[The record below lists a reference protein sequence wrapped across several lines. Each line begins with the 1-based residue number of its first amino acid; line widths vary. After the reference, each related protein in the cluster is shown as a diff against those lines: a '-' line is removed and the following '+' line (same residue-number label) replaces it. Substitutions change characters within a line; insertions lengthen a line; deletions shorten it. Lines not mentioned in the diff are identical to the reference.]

1 MDFEKMYQH
10 YVIAD
15 HIDSVITWL
24 EKYGYDF
31 VEEER
36 RGYDVT
42 HIIDTLSTLV
52 YVLRDR
58 K

>member
-1 MDFEKMYQH
+1 MYQH
-10 YVIAD
+10 YVVAD

-31 VEEER
+31 VEEESL
-36 RGYDVT
+36 GYDVT
-42 HIIDTLSTLV
+42 HIIDTLSTLA